1 VTNPIHHIRTIALVG
16 QAGSGK
22 TSLAEALLAKAGAVP
37 AAGSVE
43 RGTTV
48 FDYTPLEKQLH
59 HSLKLAV
66 ASFEAKADGETA
78 RVHLLDTP
86 GYPDFLGHALPS
98 LAAVE
103 TAAIVINAQ
112 NGVEMMTGRFM
123 QYAQK
128 RGLDRVIIVNKIDAE
143 NVDCEDLL
151 QRIQQAFGSECLPLN
166 LPAGDRKKVSDC
178 FFAPSGEAD
187 FSSVEDAH
195 RRLVEQVVEVDENL
209 MTQYLEKGEVTPEEL
224 HEPLEQA
231 LREGHLIP
239 VVFTSAKTGAGV
251 AELLEVIVKLLA
263 NPTEGNPPVYVSTPT
278 GGDGDIKELTAVPDS
293 SKHALA
299 HVFKIETDPYIGRI
313 AVFRVHQGR
322 LTPNMQLYIGD
333 GRKPIRPGHLYMLR
347 GKTQTEV
354 QEALPGDIVAIARIE
369 EIQFDHILHDSA
381 EDAHLHVRPLELP
394 TPVFG
399 LAVMPKKRGD
409 EQKVSDVMHKIAA
422 EDPCFRIEHN
432 AQANETVMR
441 GLGEMHLKAILD
453 KMAAQYKI
461 ELDTRPPSVPF
472 RETIAA
478 KADGHNRHKKQT
490 GGAGQFGEVYLKVE
504 PLPRGKGFEFVNAVK
519 GGTIPTQ
526 YIPSVEKGV
535 RGVLETGFVA
545 GFPLQ
550 DVRVIVY
557 DGKSHPVDSKDV
569 AFMSAGR
576 KAFLD
581 ALAKARPI
589 VLEPIVNVDILA
601 PEERMGDIAGELS
614 SHRGQIRG
622 SDSPRPGLVQITA
635 QAPLS
640 ELEQFPARLKS
651 LTAGRGSYSLEFSH
665 YEPAPPQLQQKLQAA
680 HRPQVEVE

>member
-1 VTNPIHHIRTIALVG
+1 MATPINHIRTIALVG

-37 AAGSVE
+37 VAGSVE

-66 ASFEAKADGETA
+66 ATFEARADDETA

-178 FFAPSGEAD
+178 FFAPSGESD
-187 FSSVEDAH
+187 FSSVEEAH

-209 MTQYLEKGEVTPEEL
+209 MEKYLEKGEVTPAEL

-231 LREGHLIP
+231 LREGHLVP

-251 AELLEVIVKLLA
+251 AELLEIIVKLLA

-278 GGDGDIKELTAVPDS
+278 GSDGDIKELTAIPDP

-333 GRKPIRPGHLYMLR
+333 GRKPIRPGHLYALR

-369 EIQFDHILHDSA
+369 EIQFDQILHDSA
-381 EDAHLHVRPLELP
+381 EDAHLHARPLELP

-399 LAVMPKKRGD
+399 LAVTPKKRGD
-409 EQKVSDVMHKIAA
+409 EQKVSDVLHKVAA

-441 GLGEMHLKAILD
+441 GLGEMHLKAILE

-472 RETIAA
+472 RETIAS
-478 KADGHNRHKKQT
+478 KAEGHSRHKKQT
-490 GGAGQFGEVYLKVE
+490 GGAGQFGEVFLRVE

-535 RGVLETGFVA
+535 RNVLDTGFVA

-680 HRPQVEVE
+680 HRPQVEAE

>member
-1 VTNPIHHIRTIALVG
+1 MANSITQIRTLALVG

-22 TSLAEALLAKAGAVP
+22 TTLAEALLAKAGAV
-37 AAGSVE
+37 ASAGSVE

-48 FDYTPLEKQLH
+48 CDYAPGEKQLQ
-59 HSLKLAV
+59 HSLQLAV
-66 ASFEAKADGETA
+66 ASFDAKVDSESA

-86 GYPDFLGHALPS
+86 GYPDFLGHALPG

-112 NGVEMMTGRFM
+112 NGIEMMTGRFM

-128 RGLDRVIIVNKIDAE
+128 RGLDRMIIVNKIDAP

-151 QRIQQAFGSECLPLN
+151 DRIQQAFGKECLPIN
-166 LPAGDRKKVSDC
+166 LPAADRSKVSDC

-187 FSSVEDAH
+187 FSSVEEAH
-195 RRLVEQVVEVDENL
+195 RRLVEQVVEVDDAL

-231 LREGHLIP
+231 LREGQLIP
-239 VVFTSAKTGAGV
+239 VVFTSARTGAGV

-263 NPTEGNPPVYVSTPT
+263 NPMEGNPPQYISLSEE
-278 GGDGDIKELTAVPDS
+278 GGERTELTAIPDAN
-293 SKHALA
+293 KHALA
-299 HVFKIETDPYIGRI
+299 HVFKIETDPYVGRI

-333 GRKPIRPGHLYMLR
+333 GRKPIKAGHIFMLR

-354 QEALPGDIVAIARIE
+354 QEAVPGDICAIAKIE
-369 EIQFDHILHDSA
+369 DIQFDHILHDSPA
-381 EDAHLHVRPLELP
+381 DAHLHARPLELP

-399 LAVMPKKRGD
+399 LAVTPKNRRD
-409 EQKVSDVMHKIAA
+409 EQKVSDVLHKIGA

-441 GLGEMHLKAILD
+441 GLGEMHLRVILE
-453 KMAAQYKI
+453 KMASQYRI
-461 ELDTRPPSVPF
+461 ELDPHPPSIAF
-472 RETIAA
+472 RETIGA
-478 KADGHNRHKKQT
+478 KAEGHCRHKKQT
-490 GGAGQFGEVYLKVE
+490 GGAGQFGEVYLRVE
-504 PLPRGKGFEFVNAVK
+504 PLPRGKGFEFVDAVK
-519 GGTIPTQ
+519 GGTIPRQ
-526 YIPSVEKGV
+526 FIPSVEKGV
-535 RGVLETGFVA
+535 RHVLDTGYVA

-557 DGKSHPVDSKDV
+557 DGKTHPVDSKDV

-589 VLEPIVNVDILA
+589 VLEPMVNVEIEA
-601 PEERMGDIAGELS
+601 PEDKMGDIAGELS
-614 SHRGQIRG
+614 GHRGQIKR
-622 SDSPRPGLVQITA
+622 SDSPRPGVVQISA

-640 ELEQFPARLKS
+640 ELEQFPVRLKS
-651 LTAGRGSYSLEFSH
+651 ITAGRGSYNLEFSH
-665 YEPAPPQLQQKLQAA
+665 YEPAPPLLQQKLQAA
-680 HRPQVEVE
+680 HRPQAEAE